1 MPIEREALEG
11 LPAPSGRG
19 PSVANTILE
28 YLERSPDTGYSYK
41 ELREALKLN
50 SQSVSSACK
59 RLAEADP
66 AKIIRGQSE
75 DGTVFVAVA
84 ATEED

>member
-1 MPIEREALEG
+1 MPIERDVLEG

-19 PSVANTILE
+19 PSVSNTILE
-28 YLERSPDTGYSYK
+28 FLERSPDQGFSYK

-59 RLAEADP
+59 RLAEAEP
-66 AKIIRGQSE
+66 PKIIRGQ
-75 DGTVFVAVA
+75 DATGTVYVAVA
-84 ATEED
+84 TAEED